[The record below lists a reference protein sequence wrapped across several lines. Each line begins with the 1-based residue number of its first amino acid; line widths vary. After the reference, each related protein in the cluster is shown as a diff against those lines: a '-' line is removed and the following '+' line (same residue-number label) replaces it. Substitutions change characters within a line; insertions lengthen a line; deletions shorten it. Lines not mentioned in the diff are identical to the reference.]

1 MADDAA
7 CVAVTEVH
15 EDPHGREVCCLLG
28 RDLSG
33 YDYVGVGQ

>member
-1 MADDAA
+1 MADDTA

-15 EDPHGREVCCLLG
+15 EDPHDGEVCCLLG

-33 YDYVGVGQ
+33 YDYVSVGQ